1 MLQPESRPK
10 VMKKLIQELVSK
22 RHKAIIEKDTGCK
35 YMFENGKAKDLELMY
50 KCFSKETECLVPVI
64 HCMDTYIEDR
74 GLKVVRDERM
84 LNDAE

>member
-1 MLQPESRPK
+1 
-10 VMKKLIQELVSK
+10 
-22 RHKAIIEKDTGCK
+22 
-35 YMFENGKAKDLELMY
+35 MY